1 MRDYEELLGADY
13 VEHNVH
19 RHGLDLTRAV
29 SVIGDQHEDIL
40 RGHVPVGKNKVGS
53 VVSWVVTG
61 HSALLQGHMDYLE
74 TTYADLPSMLKN
86 RHNKVGV
93 VIDVQRAW
101 NVDGQ
106 EELQMKM
113 MNQS

>member
-1 MRDYEELLGADY
+1 MDLVLWGLLGYRLLYLTIALHLRMRDYEELLGADY

-53 VVSWVVTG
+53 VHG
-61 HSALLQGHMDYLE
+61 
-74 TTYADLPSMLKN
+74 
-86 RHNKVGV
+86 
-93 VIDVQRAW
+93 
-101 NVDGQ
+101 
-106 EELQMKM
+106 
-113 MNQS
+113 

>member
-53 VVSWVVTG
+53 VVSWMFTRRSHCIITG
-61 HSALLQGHMDYLE
+61 THGLPRDDLCRPPVYAEKSSQQGWGRDRCSEGLE
-74 TTYADLPSMLKN
+74 
-86 RHNKVGV
+86 R
-93 VIDVQRAW
+93 
-101 NVDGQ
+101 
-106 EELQMKM
+106 
-113 MNQS
+113 

>member
-29 SVIGDQHEDIL
+29 SVIGDQHGDIL
-40 RGHVPVGKNKVGS
+40 RGHVPVGKNKVGG
-53 VVSWVVTG
+53 VVW
-61 HSALLQGHMDYLE
+61 LE
-74 TTYADLPSMLKN
+74 TTYADLPTMLKN

-101 NVDGQ
+101 NVEGQ

-113 MNQS
+113 MKQS

>member
-1 MRDYEELLGADY
+1 MRAYEELLGADY

-29 SVIGDQHEDIL
+29 SVIGDQHGDIL
-40 RGHVPVGKNKVGS
+40 RGHVPVGKNKVGD
-53 VVSWVVTG
+53 VVWLDLSLHYVF
-61 HSALLQGHMDYLE
+61 QGHMDYLE
-74 TTYADLPSMLKN
+74 TTYADLPTMLKN

-93 VIDVQRAW
+93 MIDVQRAW
-101 NVDGQ
+101 NVEGQ

-113 MNQS
+113 MKQS

>member
-29 SVIGDQHEDIL
+29 SVIGDKHEDIL
-40 RGHVPVGKNKVGS
+40 RGHVPVGKNKVGDTIMM
-53 VVSWVVTG
+53 VTLD
-61 HSALLQGHMDYLE
+61 SLLQGHMDYLE
-74 TTYADLPSMLKN
+74 TTYADIPTMLKN

-101 NVDGQ
+101 NAEGQ

-113 MNQS
+113 MKQN